1 MSSMESC
8 FMPCPRRRVRFGGW
22 LGILTAGASLSLGDN
37 GEIAVWNLG
46 EVEAQL
52 AKLGLKP

>member
-1 MSSMESC
+1 
-8 FMPCPRRRVRFGGW
+8 MPCPRRRVRFGGW